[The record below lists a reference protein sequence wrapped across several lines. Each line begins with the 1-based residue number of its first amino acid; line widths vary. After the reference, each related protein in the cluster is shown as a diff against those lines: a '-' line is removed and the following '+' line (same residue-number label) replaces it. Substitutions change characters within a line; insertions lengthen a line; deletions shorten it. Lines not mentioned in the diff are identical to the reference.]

1 MKSTT
6 LALLLFAAAPALAQ
20 TTEKVKLKYKD
31 PNDPNRIYD
40 AVEQPAVPKGG
51 PQAYSDYL
59 STHQKYPAAAMQ
71 AKQEGTVNVT
81 FVVEKNGTVDEV
93 AVVQP
98 VAPLL
103 DAEAIRLIKA
113 GPHWTP
119 AHSHGVVVRQRVSIP
134 VSFVL
139 APGSGEVVEVAG
151 KQAAAKPLPPGAVAA
166 AAGTTSTV
174 GTTANGTGI
183 IRPDK
188 PAQAVG
194 GNAAFFQ
201 WLQAHQQYPAL
212 ARQRHIQGRVMV
224 EFTVQP
230 DGSLTD
236 ARVLQKK
243 GSGLDEEALRLIKA
257 APKWE
262 PASFQ
267 GQPIKQ
273 KMTLPVIFQL

>member
-1 MKSTT
+1 MKPYC
-6 LALLLFAAAPALAQ
+6 LALCLLAAAPALAQ
-20 TTEKVKLKYKD
+20 TTEKVKLKYKNPD
-31 PNDPNRIYD
+31 DPNRIYD

-51 PQAYSDYL
+51 PAAYADYL
-59 STHQKYPAAAMQ
+59 STHQKYPAAALQ
-71 AKQEGTVNVT
+71 AKQEGTVNVS

-93 AVVQP
+93 AVAQP

-103 DAEAIRLIKA
+103 DTEAIRLIKA
-113 GPHWTP
+113 APRWTP
-119 AHSHGVVVRQRVSIP
+119 AHSHGQVVRQRVQVP

-139 APGSGEVVEVAG
+139 APGSGDVVQVAG
-151 KQAAAKPLPPGAVAA
+151 KLADAKPLPPGAVAA
-166 AAGTTSTV
+166 EAGTVSTV
-174 GTTANGTGI
+174 GTAANGAGL

-188 PAQAVG
+188 SAQPVG
-194 GNAAFFQ
+194 GNAAFFTY
-201 WLQAHQQYPAL
+201 LQTNQQYPTL

-243 GSGLDEEALRLIKA
+243 GSGLDEEAVRLVKA

-262 PASFQ
+262 PATFQ
-267 GQPIKQ
+267 GKPIKQ

>member
-1 MKSTT
+1 MKYAV
-6 LALLLFAAAPALAQ
+6 LALGLLATAPALAQ
-20 TTEKVKLKYKD
+20 TTDKVKLKYKD

-51 PQAYSDYL
+51 PQAYADYL
-59 STHQKYPAAAMQ
+59 STHQKYPAAALQ
-71 AKQEGTVNVT
+71 AKQEGTVNVV
-81 FVVEKNGTVDEV
+81 FVVEKGGTVGEV
-93 AVVQP
+93 TVPQP

-113 GPHWTP
+113 GPRWTP
-119 AHSHGVVVRQRVSIP
+119 AHSHGQVVRQRVTVP

-139 APGSGEVVEVAG
+139 APGSGDVVEVAG
-151 KQAAAKPLPPGAVAA
+151 KLADAKPLPPGAVAA
-166 AAGTTSTV
+166 EAGTVSTV
-174 GTTANGTGI
+174 GTAANGTGI

-188 PAQAVG
+188 SAQAVG

-201 WLQAHQQYPAL
+201 YLQTNQKYPSL

-224 EFTVQP
+224 EFTIQP

-243 GSGLDEEALRLIKA
+243 GSGLDEEAVRLIKE

-262 PASFQ
+262 PATYQ
-267 GQPIKQ
+267 GKPIKQ

>member
-1 MKSTT
+1 MKPHF
-6 LALLLFAAAPALAQ
+6 LAFCLLAAAPALGQ
-20 TTEKVKLKYKD
+20 TTDKVKLKYKD

-51 PQAYSDYL
+51 PQAYADYL
-59 STHQKYPAAAMQ
+59 AAHQKYPAAALQ
-71 AKQEGTVNVT
+71 AKQEGTVNVS

-93 AVVQP
+93 AVAQP

-113 GPHWTP
+113 GPRWTP
-119 AHSHGVVVRQRVSIP
+119 AHAHGQVVRQRVAVP

-139 APGSGEVVEVAG
+139 APGSGEVVQVAG
-151 KQAAAKPLPPGAVAA
+151 KLADARPLPPGAVAA
-166 AAGTTSTV
+166 APGTVSTV
-174 GTTANGTGI
+174 GTAASGAGI

-188 PAQAVG
+188 SAQPVG

-201 WLQAHQQYPAL
+201 YLQTSQQYPTL

-243 GSGLDEEALRLIKA
+243 GSGLDEEAVRLIKA

-262 PASFQ
+262 PAQFQ

>member
-1 MKSTT
+1 MKSHV
-6 LALLLFAAAPALAQ
+6 LAICLLAAAPALAQ
-20 TTEKVKLKYKD
+20 TPDKVKLKYKD

-51 PQAYSDYL
+51 PQAYADYL
-59 STHQKYPAAAMQ
+59 STHQKYPAAALQ
-71 AKQEGTVNVT
+71 AKQEGTVNVS

-93 AVVQP
+93 TVAQP

-113 GPHWTP
+113 GPRWTP
-119 AHSHGVVVRQRVSIP
+119 AHSHGQVVRQRVAVP

-139 APGSGEVVEVAG
+139 APGSGDVVQVAG
-151 KQAAAKPLPPGAVAA
+151 KLADSKPLPPGAVAA
-166 AAGTTSTV
+166 EPGTVSTV
-174 GTTANGTGI
+174 GTAPNGAGI

-188 PAQAVG
+188 SAQPVG

-201 WLQAHQQYPAL
+201 YLQTSQKYPTL

-243 GSGLDEEALRLIKA
+243 GSGLDEEAVRLIKE

-262 PASFQ
+262 PAQFQ
-267 GQPIKQ
+267 GKPIKQ